1 MFGQGNHGCA
11 YTRPTAVELNF
22 ASLNQTKLPKSLP
35 ILESPLIFQKLLR
48 LMLNCLEGKIKFV
61 NFIFWS
67 VNSQFRL
74 YIAANL
80 QRRLKQQNCYSSINI
95 MQIAVFFFN
104 QHPKVLIIGGGV
116 IGLTTAYLLL
126 EKGSVWLLNLFIAN
140 GN

>member
-1 MFGQGNHGCA
+1 
-11 YTRPTAVELNF
+11 
-22 ASLNQTKLPKSLP
+22 
-35 ILESPLIFQKLLR
+35 
-48 LMLNCLEGKIKFV
+48 MLNCLAGKAKFV

-95 MQIAVFFFN
+95 MQIAVFFN
-104 QHPKVLIIGGGV
+104 QNPKVLIIGSGV